1 MEKLEKI
8 DADDSKELKIIKDLG
23 DFRVEGNSGTG
34 RQKKK
39 WIEVIGLGYENMG
52 FR

>member
-1 MEKLEKI
+1 MKKLEKI
-8 DADDSKELKIIKDLG
+8 DIDDSKESETIKNLG

-39 WIEVIGLGYENMG
+39 WIEFIGFGYENMG
-52 FR
+52 YR